1 MYGKILFISCTLLP
15 AVTAAYHVF
24 NLSASSSSS
33 SSPAGTAC
41 RRDNNTRQCRISRIF
56 ATQLRLG
63 KRVSTRQPKT
73 KQKMKQLSLE
83 SLLDVEMEL
92 RARGY
97 RYIIGVDDTGGAG
110 CIAGPIV
117 VASCCLLKPI
127 PWLQPIETESS
138 TDHIVSQ
145 SAVKT
150 MSMVNDCKVL
160 TREQRQE
167 IYDTVQSYPDV
178 FAVSIIQRSPEQVD
192 ELNISRATQE
202 AFAESIETLV
212 DEYKLP
218 HGEVYAIVDGNVS
231 PKLYAF
237 QRKQYHLLK
246 ECEETDLPQSLDIF
260 PVRPYVN
267 GDANVYTVALAS
279 IIARVER
286 DAIMDNLHHQ
296 HPLYGF
302 AEHAGFGRRDHIE
315 AIHRLGAIE
324 GVHRM
329 SFKQVK
335 GR

>member
-1 MYGKILFISCTLLP
+1 MPGARFFLSFTLP
-15 AVTAAYHVF
+15 AISAAYVF
-24 NLSASSSSS
+24 NLSSSSS
-33 SSPAGTAC
+33 AGTSFR
-41 RRDNNTRQCRISRIF
+41 RRDTNTIQFPTSQRLSS
-56 ATQLRLG
+56 TQLSLG
-63 KRVSTRQPKT
+63 KRVSTQQAKSRQKI
-73 KQKMKQLSLE
+73 KQQSLE
-83 SLLDVEMEL
+83 SLLDVENDI

-97 RYIIGVDDTGGAG
+97 RYIIGADDTGGAG

-117 VASCCLLKPI
+117 VASCCLLKPL
-127 PWLQPIETESS
+127 PWFLQIETES

-145 SAVKT
+145 LAMETLCK
-150 MSMVNDCKVL
+150 VNDCKVL

-167 IYDTVQSYPDV
+167 IFDTVKLYPDV
-178 FAVSIIQRSPEQVD
+178 FAMSIAQRSPQQVD
-192 ELNISRATQE
+192 EMNISRATQE

-212 DEYKLP
+212 DEYNLP
-218 HGEVYAIVDGNVS
+218 FEEIYAIVDGKVS
-231 PKLYAF
+231 PKLYSS
-237 QRKQYHLLK
+237 QRKQYHLLN
-246 ECEETDLPQSLDIF
+246 ECEKVDLPKISEIF

-267 GDANVYTVALAS
+267 GDAHVYTVALSS
-279 IIARVER
+279 IIARVVR
-286 DAIMDNLHHQ
+286 DAIMNDLHHQ